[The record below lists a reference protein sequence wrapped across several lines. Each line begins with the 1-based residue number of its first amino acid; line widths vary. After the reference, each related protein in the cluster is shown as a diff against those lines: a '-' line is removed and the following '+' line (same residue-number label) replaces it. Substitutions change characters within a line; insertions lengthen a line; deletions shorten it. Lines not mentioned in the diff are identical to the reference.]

1 MKYKKLEVGTNIFFI
16 LLGIM
21 VLAVSRDMGKE
32 GTFPAIV
39 AIGMILSAA
48 ASLIVRRKA
57 AEDILDL
64 SGMNLP
70 RVALTAVLIAAYI
83 FLMPYIGYVIASI
96 LLGAAVMLILGYK
109 RVPIAIVVA
118 SITAGACFCVFKL
131 LLTVPLPTAFLD
143 L

>member
-21 VLAVSRDMGKE
+21 FLTASRDTGKE

-48 ASLIVRRKA
+48 ASLIMRWKA
-57 AEDILDL
+57 TEDILDL

-96 LLGAAVMLILGYK
+96 LLGVTVMLILGYK
-109 RVPIAIVVA
+109 RVPIAIMVA
-118 SITAGACFCVFKL
+118 SIAAGACFCVFKL